1 MNYQETIIQLNELK
15 LHGMASAYE
24 SIMTLPVQNRPTL
37 DNAVARLVEAEA
49 ASRREKKTQL
59 YIKKS
64 RLRYTAYIEDVI
76 CGTDRNLTKNDLAA
90 VADCSF
96 IMRHEN
102 LLIQGKCG
110 CGKSFLACA
119 IGRQACMLGYRT
131 LYLNM
136 NSFIEKVALSKLDGT
151 YLKLVNSTLKDD
163 LLILDDFG
171 LKPMDANTRLA
182 LLQILEDRYDRK
194 SVIIISQLPIRQW
207 YDYIGEPTLADAIM
221 DRLVAN
227 ANKIELHGESMRQ
240 KKKNINF
247 AT

>member
-1 MNYQETIIQLNELK
+1 
-15 LHGMASAYE
+15 
-24 SIMTLPVQNRPTL
+24 
-37 DNAVARLVEAEA
+37 
-49 ASRREKKTQL
+49 
-59 YIKKS
+59 
-64 RLRYTAYIEDVI
+64 
-76 CGTDRNLTKNDLAA
+76 
-90 VADCSF
+90 
-96 IMRHEN
+96 
-102 LLIQGKCG
+102 
-110 CGKSFLACA
+110 
-119 IGRQACMLGYRT
+119 MLGYRT

-240 KKKNINF
+240 KKEKTLTLQHDGSAYNLGTDSSDTIGTDSS
-247 AT
+247 ATDGTDSSDMSGTD